1 MKITKQLLNWQLLP
15 DNSLLLNCDNS
26 ASKIYLMTD
35 DIIRLRTSFS
45 GEFPEESYVLT
56 TTAWQDRL
64 DEVIGS
70 ERQRLT
76 ALTPQ
81 INETNG
87 ELIFTTANLKI
98 VINKQPFYIQIFNA
112 AGELLHSDL
121 KSRPYVCDQIGRVY
135 HYSECGIEQDY
146 FYGFGEK
153 TGNINKLRR
162 RLVQNAKDTLG
173 YDAEHSDPLY
183 KHIPFYIRLN
193 AQTQHAVGYFYHN
206 TYESVFDMAV
216 EHSNYHHRYS
226 YFCADGGDID
236 LFICNGPSIAQVVEN
251 YTTLTGKTAFQPI
264 YSLGYLGSTMYYVEL
279 PENCDTEIINFV
291 KKCRDE
297 QIPIDNFH
305 LSSGY
310 TVDST
315 NKRQLFTWN
324 QQKFSDPAEFFQQ
337 MATNGAPTTPNI
349 KPGVLL
355 TNPNYSAMAANGIF
369 IGQNSPAAKPYCD
382 YWWGGIGSFVDFTK
396 PAARTTW
403 RDYLKN
409 SLFNYGVTSLWND
422 NCEYDSLTDR
432 DIECDFDGATAKLA
446 QLKSIQP
453 NLMAMTGY
461 RAMLEYNPDVR
472 PYSVNRGGFAGIQ
485 RYSQTWAGDNYTS
498 WKTLKFNIATILG
511 MGLSGVAN
519 NGCDIGG
526 FWGPHPDAEL
536 FVRWVQNG
544 IFQPRFSI
552 HSCNTD
558 NTVTE
563 PWMYSEHTPLIR
575 EAIRLRY
582 RLMPYFYSLLH
593 QANVQGSPIMR
604 PTFYEFQH
612 DRHTYNQ
619 GIDFMLGNSLLVAN
633 IVEPAAT
640 SREIYLP
647 AGNRWYD
654 FYNFKEYAGGQT
666 INIPVELSSI
676 PLFIRD
682 NAIIAL
688 SENNYQLKSGTFK
701 HLHLLI
707 GGQNNSFILYQ
718 DDGVTEQYRQG
729 YYCKTL
735 IGVTNQQEQV
745 IIDFKH
751 DGKSAATTETL
762 ELTVINP
769 HKGPFWISSGGRKI
783 TQFLHRD
790 KFNDANE
797 GWYYSNSRGA
807 VEIKTQFPRENCQ
820 IIVSF
825 AHFDLIG
832 M

>member
-1 MKITKQLLNWQLLP
+1 MKITKQLLNWQILP
-15 DNSLLLNCDNS
+15 DNSLLLTCDDS
-26 ASKIYLMTD
+26 FTKIYLMTE

-45 GEFPEESYVLT
+45 GEFLEESYVLT
-56 TTAWQDRL
+56 TTAWDDRF
-64 DEVIGS
+64 DELLAN
-70 ERQRLT
+70 ERKKT
-76 ALTPQ
+76 IALKPK
-81 INETNG
+81 INEN
-87 ELIFTTANLKI
+87 EEQLNLATANLKI
-98 VINKQPFYIQIFNA
+98 TIHKYPFYIQIHNN

-121 KSRPYVCDQIGRVY
+121 KSRPYMKDQINRVY
-135 HYSECGIEQDY
+135 HYSECDIDNDH

-236 LFICNGPSIAQVVEN
+236 LFICNGPSIARVIEN

-279 PENCDTEIINFV
+279 PENCDNEIINFA
-291 KKCRDE
+291 KKCREE

-310 TVDST
+310 TVDAD

-324 QQKFSDPAEFFQQ
+324 KQKFSDPAEFFRQ
-337 MATNGAPTTPNI
+337 MVANGAPTTPNI

-355 TNPNYSAMAANGIF
+355 TNPNYPAMAANGIF

-396 PAARTTW
+396 PIARETW
-403 RDYLKN
+403 RNYLKN

-432 DIECDFDGATAKLA
+432 DIECNFDGATAKLA

-461 RAMLEYNPDVR
+461 RAMLEHNPDVR

-536 FVRWVQNG
+536 FVRWIQNG

-563 PWMYSEHTPLIR
+563 PWMYNAHTPLIR
-575 EAIRLRY
+575 EAIQFRY
-582 RLMPYFYSLLH
+582 RLMPYFYSLLRE
-593 QANVQGSPIMR
+593 ASVLGSPIMR

-612 DRHTYNQ
+612 DLNTYSQ
-619 GIDFMLGNSLLVAN
+619 SIDFMLGSSLLVAN
-633 IVEPAAT
+633 IVEPDANN
-640 SREIYLP
+640 REVYLP
-647 AGNRWYD
+647 QGCNWYD
-654 FYNFKEYAGGQT
+654 FYSFRPYIGGQT
-666 INIPVELSSI
+666 ISVSVDLSSI

-688 SENNYQLKSGTFK
+688 TDNNYRLNSGTFEELK
-701 HLHLLI
+701 LII
-707 GGQNNSFILYQ
+707 GGKNNSFTLYQ
-718 DDGVTEQYRQG
+718 DDGISEKYRQG
-729 YYCKTL
+729 EYCE
-735 IGVTNQQEQV
+735 TNISVNNHNEQV
-745 IIDFKH
+745 IINLEH
-751 DGKSAATTETL
+751 GGKLAPVTSML
-762 ELTVINP
+762 ELSVINP
-769 HKGPFWISSGGRKI
+769 AKGPFWVSIAGHKI
-783 TQFLHRD
+783 QQFLHRD
-790 KFNDANE
+790 KFNVTSE
-797 GWYYSNSRGA
+797 GWYYSNSKGV
-807 VEIKTQFPRENCQ
+807 VEIKTVFPQQNCQ